1 MEQQIKANTKEIMIK
16 LSRIQADMNFVKE
29 HIDDI
34 TLSEDDLESI
44 KEAEKDL
51 KEGKTTSIEDLEKE
65 LDM

>member
-51 KEGKTTSIEDLEKE
+51 KEGKTTPIEDLEKE